1 MPKSILVV
9 DDETVV
15 AGISKKK
22 LEEHGYEVQTA
33 GDGHEALESLRAK
46 VPDLIVLDI
55 QMPKMNGYSFVVE
68 KDKSPEYVN
77 IPVIAIT
84 AYQEMKPLFERH
96 HIQAYLLKPLKLQ
109 DLLDKVTELIGQ
121 P

>member
-1 MPKSILVV
+1 MRWKPP
-9 DDETVV
+9 
-15 AGISKKK
+15 
-22 LEEHGYEVQTA
+22 QTA
-33 GDGHEALESLRAK
+33 WKPLKAK
-46 VPDLIVLDI
+46 KPDLIVLDI

-68 KDKSPEYVN
+68 KDKSPEYIN

-84 AYQEMKPLFERH
+84 AYFEMAPLFARH

-109 DLLDKVTELIGQ
+109 DLIDKVTELIGQ